1 MEPNNLYRG
10 PNPSIQSMKARE
22 MVDQQAGGESSS
34 KDYALPVDPSSKC
47 AFDHLTDIEMGMGV
61 TGHENGEEI
70 GVVIES
76 VKPRVRLPVMTQG
89 IFNSAAI
96 TQLQDEL
103 EDVKRELDKQKA
115 TSVPSKDEIILP
127 KRMSLPQL
135 MEIFPAVGDQI
146 NAKMDQ
152 KLSDAH
158 KEHEMKFKTLQDE
171 YKDELLRI
179 GAVVGETESR
189 LHDAE
194 EKLRGLAGSG
204 QRCPNESFGNALL
217 GIQNSHGPARNTIN
231 SRQDP
236 NPAAQSVNCQ
246 APQAFV
252 FGSPTPLTNP
262 LRNNGL
268 ASGNSSTTP
277 FTNPFRNNGFAN
289 SDSSSTPLT
298 NPLRNNGFASGNGS
312 TTPFTNPFRNN
323 RWTNGDGKKRG
334 CDEAIQPEFGRD
346 VKRVK
351 R

>member
-22 MVDQQAGGESSS
+22 MVDQQVSGESSS
-34 KDYALPVDPSSKC
+34 KDYPLPVDPSSKC
-47 AFDHLTDIEMGMGV
+47 AFDHLTESQASVGGCVPGSNDWKPVEGRGSKILEDSDIEMDMGV
-61 TGHENGEEI
+61 TGHGSGEQI
-70 GVVIES
+70 DVVIES

-89 IFNSAAI
+89 ILNSVAI

-127 KRMSLPQL
+127 KRMGLTQL
-135 MEIFPAVGDQI
+135 MEMFPAVGDQI

-158 KEHEMKFKTLQDE
+158 KEYEMKFKRLQDE
-171 YKDELLRI
+171 HNDELLRI

-189 LHDAE
+189 LDDAE

-204 QRCPNESFGNALL
+204 QRYSNELLGNVLP

-231 SRQDP
+231 SRQYP

-246 APQAFV
+246 APQEFV
-252 FGSPTPLTNP
+252 FGSPTALTNP
-262 LRNNGL
+262 FRNNGL
-268 ASGNSSTTP
+268 ASGDASSTP
-277 FTNPFRNNGFAN
+277 FTNPFRNKGW
-289 SDSSSTPLT
+289 
-298 NPLRNNGFASGNGS
+298 
-312 TTPFTNPFRNN
+312 TT
-323 RWTNGDGKKRG
+323 GDGQKRG
-334 CDEAIQPEFGRD
+334 CDEAIQPEVGRD

-351 R
+351 REQL

>member
-1 MEPNNLYRG
+1 MEPNNLYRS

-22 MVDQQAGGESSS
+22 MVDQQVGGKSSS
-34 KDYALPVDPSSKC
+34 KDYPLPVDPSSKC
-47 AFDHLTDIEMGMGV
+47 AFDHLTESQASVGVCVPKSNDWKSVEGRGSKLLEDSDIEMDMGV
-61 TGHENGEEI
+61 TGHENGEQI

-76 VKPRVRLPVMTQG
+76 VKPRVRLP
-89 IFNSAAI
+89 
-96 TQLQDEL
+96 L

-127 KRMSLPQL
+127 KRMSLTQL

-158 KEHEMKFKTLQDE
+158 KEYEMKFKRLQDE
-171 YKDELLRI
+171 HNDELLRT

-194 EKLRGLAGSG
+194 GKLRGLAGSG
-204 QRCPNESFGNALL
+204 QRYSNELFSNALP

-252 FGSPTPLTNP
+252 FGSPTAL
-262 LRNNGL
+262 
-268 ASGNSSTTP
+268 
-277 FTNPFRNNGFAN
+277 TNPFRNNGLA
-289 SDSSSTPLT
+289 T
-298 NPLRNNGFASGNGS
+298 
-312 TTPFTNPFRNN
+312 
-323 RWTNGDGKKRG
+323 GDGQKRG

-351 R
+351 REQL